1 MSTTPPVFVPEVLSS
16 FALINPFPQVAS
28 FSEHFTVS
36 QTSWTREMSHG
47 FQRSI
52 KLSADATGRFMSEM
66 TARRLSYVI
75 QRKMNVHNYLHIML
89 LSI

>member
-1 MSTTPPVFVPEVLSS
+1 
-16 FALINPFPQVAS
+16 
-28 FSEHFTVS
+28 
-36 QTSWTREMSHG
+36 MSHG

-75 QRKMNVHNYLHIML
+75 QRKRNVHNYLHKML
-89 LSI
+89 LSIQRFLLSVFLAESLILIVRKTKHLKLIM

>member
-1 MSTTPPVFVPEVLSS
+1 
-16 FALINPFPQVAS
+16 
-28 FSEHFTVS
+28 
-36 QTSWTREMSHG
+36 MSHG

-75 QRKMNVHNYLHIML
+75 QRKMNVHNYLNIML
-89 LSI
+89 LSILLWRLSVFLVESLILIARKAKHLKLIM